1 MWKVLDFYFLLKE
14 LVKTLVVNEP
24 KNSGV
29 TKFATEAFK
38 TSSKR
43 EIQSTD
49 DATGNLIG
57 NKIADVV
64 AKFYNNEIITRTISH
79 NISSESIMHIQSE
92 SRSEIP
98 RER

>member
-1 MWKVLDFYFLLKE
+1 MWKVRDLYFLLKE
-14 LVKTLVVNEP
+14 LVRTLVVN
-24 KNSGV
+24 
-29 TKFATEAFK
+29 K

-79 NISSESIMHIQSE
+79 NISSESIMHIQTE

>member
-1 MWKVLDFYFLLKE
+1 M
-14 LVKTLVVNEP
+14 VNEP

-49 DATGNLIG
+49 DANGNLIG

-79 NISSESIMHIQSE
+79 NISSESIMHIQTEYKRNTDRKINDTCRKTTSCLWT
-92 SRSEIP
+92 
-98 RER
+98 